1 MSAWAD
7 AVAVHMLPDF
17 SNVDPIR
24 CPRHQRTARARQHR
38 PNAMPTLP
46 HGPYRADPM
55 YTNATG
61 APPVSDKSDACVTPM
76 LLVGCFQTVSPCD
89 ANAAGMPHAT
99 TTQNQ
104 RSVDRLLHPEYADRL
119 RRRSH
124 VMLASPAS

>member
-1 MSAWAD
+1 
-7 AVAVHMLPDF
+7 
-17 SNVDPIR
+17 
-24 CPRHQRTARARQHR
+24 
-38 PNAMPTLP
+38 
-46 HGPYRADPM
+46 M

-76 LLVGCFQTVSPCD
+76 LLVGCFQTLSPCD

-119 RRRSH
+119 RRRSQYKAAK
-124 VMLASPAS
+124 VTSGESVEVLPLGEAGEVAAFASLEIAAK